1 MDILIIILW
10 IWRIIHGLLGLG
22 HLSKAFPPFLTHLN
36 FKRSPKTLESI
47 KIKNKKICSVSTRSR
62 RPYAATPTVSFPSP
76 PSSYINFISHL
87 RSFSSLFSPRK
98 FLISSAH
105 PSRSTPFSSPF
116 FRALDD
122 RVFPDRMKKIR
133 VYRRLNLHISHETL

>member
-1 MDILIIILW
+1 M
-10 IWRIIHGLLGLG
+10 LGLG

-47 KIKNKKICSVSTRSR
+47 KIKNKKKMLRFDPFSLSLRC
-62 RPYAATPTVSFPSP
+62 YAYSLFPFSPLLVCKFYFSFTLL
-76 PSSYINFISHL
+76 FF
-87 RSFSSLFSPRK
+87 SFLFSPRK

-105 PSRSTPFSSPF
+105 PLRSTPFSSPF

-133 VYRRLNLHISHETL
+133 VYRRSNLHISHETL